1 MINFYPGLM
10 LVWHQ
15 PSPKSPD
22 ILVHTRA
29 TKAALRPSSRRPAPR
44 QSRSPMYT
52 VPPRASRTAG
62 QVAPMPSPHQTLRE
76 PFLLVVVVVVV
87 VVVGTQHHNAVG
99 TDSAQSIF
107 APARLQLHLQHET
120 RAHFPHWHEREQRRT
135 CPRRHLRSSLWRAK
149 MRADEGRIPRLEQRA
164 LILLH
169 RRGRG
174 PRLGAGAGSGPRA
187 SLVGDA
193 CVCSLSSSSSPSPGV
208 TQT

>member
-1 MINFYPGLM
+1 MILIYDTFFFYTYNMYPVDRATYDERTHPPRSHHITSLSSTKLVIIPNPCTNDHFYPGLM

-29 TKAALRPSSRRPAPR
+29 TKAALRPLSRQPAPR

-76 PFLLVVVVVVV
+76 PFLLVVVVLLLL
-87 VVVGTQHHNAVG
+87 VGTQHHSDVG

-107 APARLQLHLQHET
+107 APARLHLQHET
-120 RAHFPHWHEREQRRT
+120 RAHFP
-135 CPRRHLRSSLWRAK
+135 P
-149 MRADEGRIPRLEQRA
+149 
-164 LILLH
+164 
-169 RRGRG
+169 
-174 PRLGAGAGSGPRA
+174 
-187 SLVGDA
+187 
-193 CVCSLSSSSSPSPGV
+193 
-208 TQT
+208 